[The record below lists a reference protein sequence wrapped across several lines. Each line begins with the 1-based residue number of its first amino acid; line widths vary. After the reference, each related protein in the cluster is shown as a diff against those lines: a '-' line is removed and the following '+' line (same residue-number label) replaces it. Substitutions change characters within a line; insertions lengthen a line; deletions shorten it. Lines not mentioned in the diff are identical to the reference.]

1 MRDMHRQ
8 TAHDGGNRF
17 GNVGHCYAARLCV
30 TDDRLRITCPMCTRW
45 RHYWQNAACSLGK
58 RSECCG
64 RSPVRRE
71 GYTHELSHCA
81 RLRIYTSEIACVG
94 MTKQAAIDAGYRVKA
109 GSFDVAGNGRSMV
122 MDERVGT
129 CQIISDETTGEI
141 LGAQIMAPR
150 ASDMIAQIAA
160 VMRCEGTIE
169 ELADTIYP
177 HPTVSEIIMEA
188 SHDILGL
195 SCHKMPRKNS

>member
-1 MRDMHRQ
+1 
-8 TAHDGGNRF
+8 
-17 GNVGHCYAARLCV
+17 
-30 TDDRLRITCPMCTRW
+30 
-45 RHYWQNAACSLGK
+45 
-58 RSECCG
+58 
-64 RSPVRRE
+64 
-71 GYTHELSHCA
+71 
-81 RLRIYTSEIACVG
+81 
-94 MTKQAAIDAGYRVKA
+94 MTKQAATDAGYRVKA

-122 MDERVGT
+122 MDERRGS

-150 ASDMIAQIAA
+150 ASDMIAEIAA

-169 ELADTIYP
+169 ELADTIHP

-195 SCHKMPRKNS
+195 SCHKMPGKSS